1 MRNRFGLKMAML
13 WIVLTLS
20 AAVGPTPVGAAD
32 KLPQF
37 LSPKDADTYRQ
48 IFALQEDGEIK
59 AAAMLIKT
67 LDSDLLM
74 GHVLSQKYLHP
85 TAWRSSFKD
94 LSVWLSRYN
103 DHPSASRIKWL
114 SDKRKPKGA
123 KSAKAPKQGYLNGV
137 GLSRPQSYRATIPES
152 WKGRSAPR
160 RTANI
165 AREIRRAIRRG
176 HPSGALD
183 IINNKSNLRYLT
195 ASEEAHLRGEIAHAY
210 FIFGVDDK
218 AVRAARQAIAKDTE
232 QAFMGYWAG
241 GLASWRAERFELAGS
256 FFRTLAEMENAP
268 DVLRAGAAFW
278 AHRVA
283 MRFGQPLQADSYMN
297 IAATYP
303 ETFYGVMAVQAAG
316 QRYEIDFSLPAI
328 TDDFRAWLAAQRGG
342 QRALALLQVGNWTRA
357 ARELRYLVEE
367 MPPAFQRDLI
377 AFATRNHMPGLA
389 FRLADLHQRDTGE
402 QIYAALYPLLSE
414 ATDFV
419 VDEALVLAIIR
430 KESGFYPLARS
441 RARAAGLMQL
451 MPATAAFIAQ
461 DRRYRRTHKHKL
473 HDPTLNLHLGQK
485 YIGHLLAEPHIN
497 GDLVRMLAAYNGGPG
512 NLNKWLR
519 KLDHKDD
526 SFLLIESI
534 PARETRNYIKGVLSY
549 LFIYRNQLG
558 QPMPSLLDLVAGQK
572 ADRRLASSQ

>member
-1 MRNRFGLKMAML
+1 MLNRFSLKMSIL
-13 WIVLTLS
+13 WSVLSLF
-20 AAVGPTPVGAAD
+20 AVVGTAPVGAAN
-32 KLPQF
+32 KLSQP
-37 LSPKDADTYRQ
+37 LSARDAETYRQ

-94 LSVWLSRYN
+94 LSAWLSRYN

-137 GLSRPQSYRATIPES
+137 GISRPQSYRATIPES

-165 AREIRRAIRRG
+165 AKEIRRAIRRG
-176 HPSGALD
+176 HPSGALEVID
-183 IINNKSNLRYLT
+183 NKANLRYLT

-218 AVRAARQAIAKDTE
+218 AVRSARQSIAKASG
-232 QAFMGYWAG
+232 QAFMAYWAG

-283 MRFGQPLQADSYMN
+283 MRFGQPEQADSYLS
-297 IAATYP
+297 IAARYP
-303 ETFYGVMAVQAAG
+303 EIFYGVMAVKASG
-316 QRYEIDFSLPAI
+316 QQYEIDFSLPSI
-328 TDDFRAWLAAQRGG
+328 SDEFKNWLTSQEGG
-342 QRALALLQVGNWTRA
+342 QRALALLQIGNWTRA

-367 MPPAFQRDLI
+367 MPPTFQHDLI
-377 AFATRNHMPGLA
+377 VFATKNQMPGLA
-389 FRLADLHQRDTGE
+389 FRLADLHQQDTGE
-402 QIYAALYPLLSE
+402 RMYAALYPMLSE
-414 ATDFV
+414 QTDFV
-419 VDEALVLAIIR
+419 IDEALVLAIIR

-473 HDPTLNLHLGQK
+473 HNPALNLHLGQK
-485 YIGHLLAEPHIN
+485 YIGHLLLEPHIKGN
-497 GDLVRMLAAYNGGPG
+497 LVRMLAAYNGGPG
-512 NLNKWLR
+512 NLNKWLK

-526 SFLLIESI
+526 NFLLIESI
-534 PARETRNYIKGVLSY
+534 PARETRNYVKGVLSY

-572 ADRRLASSQ
+572 ADRQIASSK

>member
-1 MRNRFGLKMAML
+1 MQKRFGLKMAMFL
-13 WIVLTLS
+13 WILVLS
-20 AAVGPTPVGAAD
+20 AAIGPAPVFASD
-32 KLPQF
+32 KLPQP
-37 LSPKDADTYRQ
+37 LSVKDADTYRQ

-59 AAAMLIKT
+59 AAEKLIKT

-94 LSVWLSRYN
+94 LSAWLSIYN

-165 AREIRRAIRRG
+165 ASEIRRAIRRG
-176 HPSGALD
+176 HPSGALE

-218 AVRAARQAIAKDTE
+218 AVRASRQAIAKDSA
-232 QAFMGYWAG
+232 QAFMAYWAG
-241 GLASWRAERFELAGS
+241 GLASWREERFELAGS
-256 FFRTLAEMENAP
+256 FFRALAEMENAP

-283 MRFGQPLQADSYMN
+283 MRFSQPAQADSYLD
-297 IAATYP
+297 IATRYP
-303 ETFYGVMAVQAAG
+303 ETFYGVMAVKAVG

-328 TDDFRAWLAAQRGG
+328 SDEFRVWLNAQIGG
-342 QRALALLQVGNWTRA
+342 QRALALLQIGDWTRA

-367 MPPAFQRDLI
+367 MSPAFQRDLI
-377 AFATRNHMPGLA
+377 AFATRNYMPGLA
-389 FRLADLHQRDTGE
+389 FRLADLHQRETGE
-402 QIYAALYPLLSE
+402 EIYAALYPLLPDK
-414 ATDFV
+414 TDFV

-441 RARAAGLMQL
+441 RVRAAGLMQL

-473 HDPTLNLHLGQK
+473 HDPTLNLQLGQK

-534 PARETRNYIKGVLSY
+534 PARETRNYVKGVLSY

-558 QPMPSLLDLVAGQK
+558 QPMPLLLNLVAGQE
-572 ADRRLASSQ
+572 ADRRLASSK

>member
-1 MRNRFGLKMAML
+1 MWNNFGINLLIL
-13 WIVLTLS
+13 WGMLTLS
-20 AAVGPTPVGAAD
+20 VSVGAED
-32 KLPQF
+32 KLPQP
-37 LSPKDADTYRQ
+37 LSINDAETYSQ
-48 IFALQEDGEIK
+48 IFALQEDGKIK
-59 AAAMLIKT
+59 AAAKLIKT
-67 LDSDLLM
+67 LENDLLM
-74 GHVLSQKYLHP
+74 GHVLSQKYLHH

-94 LSVWLSRYN
+94 LSTWLSLYS

-123 KSAKAPKQGYLNGV
+123 KVAKAPKKGYLNGV

-165 AREIRRAIRRG
+165 AKEIRRAIRRG
-176 HPSGALD
+176 HPSGALEV
-183 IINNKSNLRYLT
+183 INNKSNLRYLT
-195 ASEEAHLRGEIAHAY
+195 AAEEAHLRGEIAHAF

-218 AVRAARQAIAKDTE
+218 AVRAARQAIAKDMKK
-232 QAFMGYWAG
+232 AFMGYWAG

-256 FFRTLAEMENAP
+256 FFQALAEMENAP

-283 MRFGQPLQADSYMN
+283 MRFGQPAKADSYLD

-303 ETFYGVMAVQAAG
+303 ETFYGVMAVKASG
-316 QRYEIDFSLPAI
+316 QHYEIDFSLPAI
-328 TDDFRAWLAAQRGG
+328 SDELQTWLMAQKGR

-367 MPPAFQRDLI
+367 MPPDFQRGLI
-377 AFATRNHMPGLA
+377 AFSTRNHMPGLA

-402 QIYAALYPLLSE
+402 RIYGALYPKLSDN
-414 ATDFV
+414 TVFV

-441 RARAAGLMQL
+441 RVRATGLMQL

-461 DRRYRRTHKHKL
+461 DRRYRGTHKHKL
-473 HDPTLNLHLGQK
+473 HNPALNLHLGQK
-485 YIGHLLAEPHIN
+485 YIGHLMAEPHIN

-512 NLNKWLR
+512 NLKKWLR
-519 KLDHKDD
+519 KVDHKDD

-534 PARETRNYIKGVLSY
+534 PARETRNYVKGVVSY

-558 QPMPSLLDLVAGQK
+558 QPMPSLLELVSGQK
-572 ADRRLASSQ
+572 ADRRLALFQ

>member
-1 MRNRFGLKMAML
+1 MRNRFGLKMAIF
-13 WIVLTLS
+13 WSVLTLFT
-20 AAVGPTPVGAAD
+20 AAGPAPVDAAD
-32 KLPQF
+32 KLPQP
-37 LSPKDADTYRQ
+37 LSARDAEIYRK
-48 IFALQEDGEIK
+48 IFTLQEDGEIK
-59 AAAMLIKT
+59 AAATLIKT

-85 TAWRSSFKD
+85 TAWRSSFND
-94 LSVWLSRYN
+94 LSAWLSRYN

-114 SDKRKPKGA
+114 SNKRKPKGA
-123 KSAKAPKQGYLNGV
+123 KAAKAPKQGYLNGV
-137 GLSRPQSYRATIPES
+137 GISRPQSYRAIIPES

-165 AREIRRAIRRG
+165 AKEIRRAIRRG
-176 HPSGALD
+176 HPSGALEVID
-183 IINNKSNLRYLT
+183 NKLNLRYLT
-195 ASEEAHLRGEIAHAY
+195 AAEEAHLRGEIAHAY

-218 AVRAARQAIAKDTE
+218 AVRSARQAIAKDTG
-232 QAFMGYWAG
+232 QAFMAYWAG

-283 MRFGQPLQADSYMN
+283 MRFGQPEQADSYLG
-297 IAATYP
+297 IAAKYP
-303 ETFYGVMAVQAAG
+303 EIFYGVMAVKASG
-316 QRYEIDFSLPAI
+316 QQYEIDFSLPTI
-328 TDDFRAWLAAQRGG
+328 SDEFKTWLTSKKGG
-342 QRALALLQVGNWTRA
+342 QRALALLQIGNWTRA

-367 MPPAFQRDLI
+367 MPLTFQHDLI
-377 AFATRNHMPGLA
+377 AFATQNQMPGLA

-402 QIYAALYPLLSE
+402 QIYAALYPMLS
-414 ATDFV
+414 AQTDFV

-451 MPATAAFIAQ
+451 MPSTAAFIAQ

-473 HDPTLNLHLGQK
+473 HNPALNLHLGQK
-485 YIGHLLAEPHIN
+485 YIGHLLAEPHIK

-512 NLNKWLR
+512 NLNKWLK
-519 KLDHKDD
+519 KLDHKGD

-534 PARETRNYIKGVLSY
+534 PARETRNYVKGVLSY

-572 ADRRLASSQ
+572 ADRRIALSE